1 MLKNKFF
8 NHERLIIIYCL
19 AGSLFVLVLVGY
31 FAERNAVAEAHKRMQ
46 GTLAFQAETLKTSME
61 KYTVLAAL
69 ISRRPD
75 ISLAL
80 RARNPLDILPSSNQ
94 LSLDFIGISGAN
106 DIWIVDQQGNILRKD
121 QPDENAVNISAESYF
136 ISAMQ
141 GNLGRDNVVTQSGQ
155 RLYIIASPVFHKNEI
170 LGVVV
175 VRLNLEYLEQVLV
188 LLPDPILVIDVRQ
201 RVLLSSVRQWR
212 LRYFNYAVTSFKLAD
227 QRVANDVVA
236 NNSVNSSNKRKLDNK
251 NHQSNNSHYLI
262 DGVSRSPEK
271 KLKFKVALREQEGR
285 VFLHESKFVPL
296 LGWNIHTFVNY
307 DAIRAQRNNAILIAF
322 LVLSLI
328 AMSFFMWRTHQRRL
342 LKEQR
347 SYLAFSLRLERQV
360 RDRTHELSNS
370 NEQLNIEIEERRNVE
385 IDLREAQDELIQA
398 AKLAG
403 IGQMSTVLA
412 HEYNQPL
419 TAIRFYA
426 DNAATF
432 IEKDNSLNAVEN
444 LQRIKL
450 LVDKMAALTSTLRRF
465 AHKATHEYEDFSV
478 DSVMDEL
485 IILLSPQAKKQ
496 NVSLQLFSPK
506 EVVHLK
512 GEQGKLLQVVTN
524 LVTNAMDAVAGCA
537 RQEVEIK
544 WFIEDT
550 KKTHNSNR
558 YVIILIKDT
567 GAGIPEEIIAD
578 MFNAFYTTKKTG
590 NGLGLGLFI
599 VSTLMNDFKGSIRLK
614 ENGVDTQAYGTV
626 FELRLP
632 LSELTKN

>member
-1 MLKNKFF
+1 MLKNNFF
-8 NHERLIIIYCL
+8 NRDRLIIIYCL
-19 AGSLFVLVLVGY
+19 AGSLAILLLASY
-31 FAERNAVAEAHKRMQ
+31 FAERNAIDQARERMQ
-46 GTLAFQAETLKTSME
+46 GTLAFQTETLKTSME

-94 LSLDFIGISGAN
+94 LALDFIGISGAN

-121 QPDENAVNISAESYF
+121 QPDENTANISAESYF

-155 RLYIIASPVFHKNEI
+155 RLYIIASPVFYKNEI

-201 RVLLSSVRQWR
+201 RVLLSSIRQWR
-212 LRYFNYAVTSFKLAD
+212 LRYFNYAVVD
-227 QRVANDVVA
+227 D
-236 NNSVNSSNKRKLDNK
+236 SVNGSNKIKFDKNK
-251 NHQSNNSHYLI
+251 NDNNYLI
-262 DGVSRSPEK
+262 DSVSRLSEN
-271 KLKFKVALREQEGR
+271 KLKFKEALREKEGR
-285 VFLHESKFVPL
+285 VFLRASKYVPL
-296 LGWNIHTFVNY
+296 LDWDIHTFVNY
-307 DAIRAQRNNAILIAF
+307 DAIRAQRNNAILITF

-328 AMSFFMWRTHQRRL
+328 AMSLFMWRTHQRRL

-360 RDRTHELSNS
+360 RDRTHELSAS
-370 NEQLNIEIEERRNVE
+370 NEQLNIEIDERRNAE
-385 IDLREAQDELIQA
+385 IHLREAQDELIQA

-403 IGQMSTVLA
+403 IGQMSTALA

-432 IEKDNSLNAVEN
+432 IEKDNSLSAIEN
-444 LQRIKL
+444 LQRIQL
-450 LVDKMAALTSTLRRF
+450 LVDKMASLTSTLRRF

-512 GEQGKLLQVVTN
+512 GEQGKLLQIVTN
-524 LVTNAMDAVAGCA
+524 LVTNAMDAVADST
-537 RQEVEIK
+537 RQQVEIK

-567 GAGIPEEIIAD
+567 GAGIPEEIKAD

-599 VSTLMNDFKGSIRLK
+599 VSTLVNDFKGTIHLK
-614 ENGVDTQAYGTV
+614 ENAIDTQAYGTV

-632 LSELTKN
+632 LSEKTKN

>member
-8 NHERLIIIYCL
+8 NRDRLIIIYC
-19 AGSLFVLVLVGY
+19 AIGSFFILVLVGY
-31 FAERNAVAEAHKRMQ
+31 FAERNAVAEARARMQ
-46 GTLAFQAETLKTSME
+46 GTLAFQTETLKTSME

-80 RARNPLDILPSSNQ
+80 RARNPLDILPSANQ
-94 LSLDFIGISGAN
+94 LTLNFIGISGAN
-106 DIWIVDQQGNILRKD
+106 DIWIADKQGNILRKD
-121 QPDENAVNISAESYF
+121 QPDENTVNISAESFF

-141 GNLGRDNVVTQSGQ
+141 GNLGRDNVVTPSGQ
-155 RLYIIASPVFHKNEI
+155 RLYIIASPVVYKNEI

-201 RVLLSSVRQWR
+201 RVLLSSIRQWR
-212 LRYFNYAVTSFKLAD
+212 LRYFNYAV
-227 QRVANDVVA
+227 A
-236 NNSVNSSNKRKLDNK
+236 NNKPAENNVSGSNKVKSDIK
-251 NHQSNNSHYLI
+251 DYQKNNSNYLI
-262 DGVSRSPEK
+262 DSVSRTLEN
-271 KLKFKVALREQEGR
+271 KLKFKEALRKKEGR
-285 VFLHESKFVPL
+285 VFLQASQYVAL
-296 LGWNIHTFVNY
+296 LDWNVHTFVNY
-307 DAIRAQRNNAILIAF
+307 DAIRAQKNNAILIAF
-322 LVLSLI
+322 LLLLSAI
-328 AMSFFMWRTHQRRL
+328 MGFFMWRTHQKRL

-347 SYLAFSLRLERQV
+347 SHLAFSLRLERQV
-360 RDRTHELSNS
+360 RDRTHELSAS
-370 NEQLNIEIEERRNVE
+370 NERLNIEIEERRNVE
-385 IDLREAQDELIQA
+385 KHLREAQDELIQA

-403 IGQMSTVLA
+403 IGQMSTALA

-432 IEKDNSLNAVEN
+432 IEKDNSLSAVEN
-444 LQRIKL
+444 LQRIQL

-465 AHKATHEYEDFSV
+465 AHKPTHEYEDFSV

-496 NVSLQLFSPK
+496 DVSLQLFSPK
-506 EVVHLK
+506 EVIYLK
-512 GEQGKLLQVVTN
+512 GEQGKLLQIVTN
-524 LVTNAMDAVAGCA
+524 LVTNAMDAVADCS
-537 RQEVEIK
+537 RQQVEIQ

-550 KKTHNSNR
+550 KKTHNGNR
-558 YVIILIKDT
+558 YVIISIKDT
-567 GAGIPEEIIAD
+567 GAGISEEIKAD

-599 VSTLMNDFKGSIRLK
+599 VSTLINDFKGTIHLK
-614 ENGVDTQAYGTV
+614 ENSIDTLGYGTV

-632 LSELTKN
+632 LSEATKS